1 VGYEVAV
8 SIIILYFFRPVIIIV
23 VVKASFINTGCVF
36 FFVQTKTIVSLDE
49 ESLTKLLREAL
60 GHEVTLP

>member
-23 VVKASFINTGCVF
+23 VVKASFINTVCVLF
-36 FFVQTKTIVSLDE
+36 VVQTETIVSLDE
-49 ESLTKLLREAL
+49 ESLTMLLCEAL